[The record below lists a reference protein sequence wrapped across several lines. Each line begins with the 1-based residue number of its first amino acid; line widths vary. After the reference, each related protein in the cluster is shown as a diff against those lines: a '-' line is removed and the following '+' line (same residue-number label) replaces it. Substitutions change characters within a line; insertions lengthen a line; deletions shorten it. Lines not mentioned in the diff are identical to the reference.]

1 MPPRPV
7 TYVLLVLIALSFVP
21 MAFLVKARVTGS
33 TSPRLQIIP
42 DMDNQ
47 PRFKSQQANPLFA
60 DNRELRPPVPGTVAC
75 TGHSDDP
82 LFSQGRTQQGEWTAR
97 SPLPTTAPLLQR
109 GQQRFQIYCTPCHGL
124 GGAGDGTISRRADRL
139 AEGTWT
145 PPSDLAS
152 ETVRERPDGHLFNTI
167 THGIRNMPAY
177 GPQISPADRWAIV
190 AYVRALQRA
199 RHATLDDV
207 PPDVRPTLK

>member
-1 MPPRPV
+1 
-7 TYVLLVLIALSFVP
+7 
-21 MAFLVKARVTGS
+21 
-33 TSPRLQIIP
+33 
-42 DMDNQ
+42 MDNE

-60 DNRELRPPVPGTVAC
+60 DGRELRPPVPGAVAR
-75 TGHSDDP
+75 TEDRSDP
-82 LFSQGRTQQGEWTAR
+82 LFREGRTPQGDWTSQ
-97 SPLPTTAPLLQR
+97 SPLPTTAALLQR
-109 GQQRFQIYCTPCHGL
+109 GQQRFQIYCMPCHGMS
-124 GGAGDGTISRRADRL
+124 GAGDGTVSRRADRL

-167 THGIRNMPAY
+167 THGLRNMPAY
-177 GPQISPADRWAIV
+177 GPQIPPEDRWAIV

-207 PPDVRPTLK
+207 PPEVRPTLK